1 MARGLIC
8 LTIAFGGLGCT
19 RARYVQ
25 KTESEGVVAVSS
37 NSDMWPM
44 KNRTK
49 ALKLIQ
55 EHVGADYEIVEESEV
70 VKGQKTLHQASATQ
84 QGANSQGPQS
94 VMATGTTTTVPVT
107 EYQIRY
113 RERNR
118 TYRPMNSWKYKQS
131 ESQHLT
137 PERVYGGIL

>member
-1 MARGLIC
+1 M
-8 LTIAFGGLGCT
+8 IAFGGWGCT
-19 RARYVQ
+19 QARYVQ

-49 ALKLIQ
+49 AIKLIEQ
-55 EHVGADYEIVEESEV
+55 HVGADYEIVEESEV
-70 VKGQKTLHQASATQ
+70 VTGQQASA
-84 QGANSQGPQS
+84 NSRSDVNTYETCGPPGQS
-94 VMATGTTTTVPVT
+94 SATTFTGTTTTVPAT

-118 TYRPMNSWKYKQS
+118 TYRPMNSWNYKQS

-137 PERVYGGIL
+137 PERVYGDIL